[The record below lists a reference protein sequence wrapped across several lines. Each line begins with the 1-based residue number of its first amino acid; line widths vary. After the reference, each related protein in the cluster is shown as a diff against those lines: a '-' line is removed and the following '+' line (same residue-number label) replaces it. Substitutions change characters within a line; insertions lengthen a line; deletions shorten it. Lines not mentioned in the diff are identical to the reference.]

1 MAALSLEEKCAQLL
15 VARPVGDAF
24 DPRDAA
30 AEIGVG
36 GYIVHAG
43 MTNDPERMA
52 AWIEDAQAHAQARTG
67 IPLLVCADHEGGQVR
82 ILRGRATDVP
92 PNMGLGAAGDP
103 AGARE
108 AAAILGAEL
117 RIVGVN
123 WVLAPVVDV
132 NNNPANPVIGVRSY
146 GDDPVTVGAF
156 AREAVAG
163 FQGEG
168 ILACAKHFPG
178 HGDTDRDSHVTLPT
192 IRHDRARLDRIELP
206 PFREAIAAGVATIMP
221 APLALPALDPGHRH
235 ASHATLT
242 GLLRG
247 ETGFGRDRHRR
258 HEMRGLRTS
267 RAGDAAVAPSPRART
282 WSSRTGTPTCCAR
295 RTRARRRGAWRSAA
309 RLTTPPAVRS
319 RQRPPADAAR
329 SRETPRSAR
338 PPIARER
345 TRSRAEASPSFA
357 TIRARCHCA
366 ASARSLV
373 TARSERPRR

>member
-1 MAALSLEEKCAQLL
+1 M
-15 VARPVGDAF
+15 ARPAGDAF
-24 DPRDAA
+24 DPRRR
-30 AEIGVG
+30 GRCRVG
-36 GYIVHAG
+36 GYIVHSG
-43 MTNDPERMA
+43 MTNEPERMA
-52 AWIEDAQAHAQARTG
+52 AWIEDAQAHARTRTG
-67 IPLLVCADHEGGQVR
+67 IPLLVCADHEGGHVR
-82 ILRGRATDVP
+82 TLRGRATDVP

-206 PFREAIAAGVATIMP
+206 PFREAIAAGVATIMT
-221 APLALPALDPGHRH
+221 AHLAVPALDPDI
-235 ASHATLT
+235 ATLRT
-242 GLLRG
+242 
-247 ETGFGRDRHRR
+247 RR
-258 HEMRGLRTS
+258 
-267 RAGDAAVAPSPRART
+267 SPACSGANRLRAR
-282 WSSRTGTPTCCAR
+282 SSPTP
-295 RTRARRRGAWRSAA
+295 
-309 RLTTPPAVRS
+309 
-319 RQRPPADAAR
+319 
-329 SRETPRSAR
+329 
-338 PPIARER
+338 
-345 TRSRAEASPSFA
+345 
-357 TIRARCHCA
+357 
-366 ASARSLV
+366 
-373 TARSERPRR
+373 